1 MSLVHSVWHPSV
13 QGPLPTLV
21 ALHGH
26 GAHGLDLMG
35 LAPLLAA
42 GRLLVI
48 CPEAEFALEEH
59 GGAFTW
65 FAREGAASRT
75 SEEFERVTA
84 AVRAFIDEA
93 VPRLGG
99 DPARVAV
106 LGFSQGGTLAYRLA
120 LGDPARYRGLAALS
134 TYLPEEAIEHAAP
147 AEVVEGLPILVQH
160 GSSDAQIAIER
171 AQQSRDLLL
180 IMGARPDYREYAM
193 GHQIGTAS
201 LRDLSRWLEQIFD
214 LPPSR

>member
-1 MSLVHSVWHPSV
+1 MSLVHSVWHPSLE
-13 QGPLPTLV
+13 GPVPTLI

-26 GAHGLDLMG
+26 GAHGMDLMG

-48 CPEAEFALEEH
+48 CPEAEFPIEGQ

-65 FAREGAASRT
+65 FAREGSAQRT
-75 SEEFERVTA
+75 SEEFERVA
-84 AVRAFIDEA
+84 AALRAFIDEA

-99 DPARVAV
+99 DPARVAI

-120 LGDPARYRGLAALS
+120 LGDPGRFRGLAALS
-134 TYLPEEAIEHAAP
+134 TYLPEEGIEHAA
-147 AEVVEGLPILVQH
+147 ATEAVERLPILVQH
-160 GSSDAQIAIER
+160 GTADAQIAVER

-193 GHQIGTAS
+193 QHQIVASS